1 MINAIISIFVLT
13 SIVWVSNKILPLKIC
28 PICAGVSLTWL
39 WMLFGMSYGFLSVEK
54 YQIVTAILMGGSV
67 VGITNKLEE
76 KYKIFKLKKS
86 KIRVESGGKIE
97 KIKDRLE
104 DCC

>member
-1 MINAIISIFVLT
+1 MIIVILSILIFT
-13 SIVWVSNKILPLKIC
+13 GIVWALNKKLPVQIC

-39 WMLFGMSYGFLSVEK
+39 WMLLGMSYGLLSIEK
-54 YQIVTAILMGGSV
+54 YQLITAVLMGGSV

-76 KYKIFKLKKS
+76 KYKMLKIRKTIIKDGNNEKSGTLKKQL
-86 KIRVESGGKIE
+86 
-97 KIKDRLE
+97 D

>member
-1 MINAIISIFVLT
+1 MIIAILSVLILT
-13 SIVWVSNKILPLKIC
+13 VLVWILNKKLPVQIC

-39 WMLFGMSYGFLSVEK
+39 WMLLGMGYGLLSVEK
-54 YQIVTAILMGGSV
+54 YQFVTAILMGGSV

-76 KYKIFKLKKS
+76 KYKILKARKVASQDKNNGQAGALKKQL
-86 KIRVESGGKIE
+86 
-97 KIKDRLE
+97 D

>member
-1 MINAIISIFVLT
+1 MTIAIISILLIVSVIWFVNKKL
-13 SIVWVSNKILPLKIC
+13 SIKIC

-39 WMLFGMSYGFLSVEK
+39 WMLLGMGYGLLSVEK
-54 YQIVTAILMGGSV
+54 YQLVTAVLMGGSV

-76 KYKIFKLKKS
+76 KYKILKRR
-86 KIRVESGGKIE
+86 KIVNRNNGKAEILKE
-97 KIKDRLE
+97 QLD